1 MIWPR
6 TRREIPQIF
15 KGERN
20 RRVAMAA
27 AAGVVQRL
35 IAVVGTFVMFPQ
47 VLHALGTNQFGL
59 WGAATS
65 LSMLVAVA
73 DFGVGAAIMTLVTH
87 ALASEEF
94 DKPREYFTAALVM
107 ACAIALVLGC
117 GGVAVVFC
125 FAPKPE
131 VAIYLVAVIGVAIN
145 VPLGSAQSAWQALQR
160 GWVSASWDLVQTL
173 CLIAGLVLAVRW
185 TTDIRI
191 YVLVVYAA
199 LLSSSALN
207 MASLLLSHPELRPT
221 SWLASIERLKDVTST
236 GLRYFILSVFDA
248 LSYLLD
254 NVIALQL
261 LGAAASAKMLI
272 AQRVCVAATG
282 LLMVVAQPLWPAF
295 VDAAARGDR
304 HWIYRALAR
313 GSLLVTGAAVAGSSI
328 IVLFG
333 SALLKLWLKT
343 NIGIDQTMLW
353 IMALWVVS
361 LSLVRVQILL
371 LNALRIMQFQIVI
384 FTVATFISVWLKFVL
399 APKFG
404 IAGILFATAATFP
417 VIILPAMLWR
427 IARWRRDLGLEPPEP
442 DRDRDRLP
450 PDIRE
455 SNPEIDHGRAAR
467 RPH

>member
-1 MIWPR
+1 MIWSG
-6 TRREIPQIF
+6 TRRGVPQMF

-27 AAGVVQRL
+27 GAGVAQRL
-35 IAVVGTFVMFPQ
+35 VAVVGTFLMFPQ

-73 DFGVGAAIMTLVTH
+73 DFGVGSAILTLVTH
-87 ALASEEF
+87 AIASEEF
-94 DKPREYFTAALVM
+94 EQPREYFTAALVM
-107 ACAIALVLGC
+107 ACAIAVVLGC
-117 GGVAVVFC
+117 GGMATVIC
-125 FAPKPE
+125 FAPKPQ
-131 VAIYLVAVIGVAIN
+131 VPIYLVAVVAVAIN

-173 CLIAGLVLAVRW
+173 FLITGLMLAVRW
-185 TTDIRI
+185 TTDLRI

-199 LLSSSALN
+199 LLLSSALN
-207 MASLLLSHPELRPT
+207 MASLLISHPELRPIG
-221 SWLASIERLKDVTST
+221 WMASIGRLKAVTST
-236 GLRYFILSVFDA
+236 GFRYFILSVFDA

-333 SALLKLWLKT
+333 SGLLKLWLKT
-343 NIGIDQTMLW
+343 NIGIDQSLLW
-353 IMALWVVS
+353 VMALWVVS

-371 LNALRIMQFQIVI
+371 LNALRIMQFQIAI
-384 FTVATFISVWLKFVL
+384 FTVATLISVWLKYVL
-399 APKFG
+399 APRYG

-417 VIILPAMLWR
+417 IIILPAMLWR
-427 IARWRRDLGLEPPEP
+427 IARWRKDLAS
-442 DRDRDRLP
+442 R
-450 PDIRE
+450 
-455 SNPEIDHGRAAR
+455 SNT
-467 RPH
+467 

>member
-1 MIWPR
+1 MIWPGP
-6 TRREIPQIF
+6 RREIQQFF

-27 AAGVVQRL
+27 AAGVAQRL
-35 IAVVGTFVMFPQ
+35 VAVLGTFLMFPQ
-47 VLHALGTNQFGL
+47 VLHALGTDQFGL

-73 DFGVGAAIMTLVTH
+73 DFGVGSAILTLVTH

-107 ACAIALVLGC
+107 AGAIAIVLGF
-117 GGVAVVFC
+117 GGMAVVLC
-125 FAPKPE
+125 FAPRAQVP
-131 VAIYLVAVIGVAIN
+131 IYLVAVVGVAIN

-173 CLIAGLVLAVRW
+173 FLITGLVMAVQW
-185 TTDIRI
+185 TSDLRI
-191 YVLVVYAA
+191 YVVVVYAA
-199 LLSSSALN
+199 LLSASALN
-207 MASLLLSHPELRPT
+207 MASLLICHPELRPI
-221 SWLASIERLKDVTST
+221 SWMASIERLKAVTST
-236 GLRYFILSVFDA
+236 GFRYFILSVFDA

-313 GSLLVTGAAVAGSSI
+313 GSLLVTTAAVTGSV
-328 IVLFG
+328 IVVAFG
-333 SALLKLWLKT
+333 SDLLKLWLKT
-343 NIGIDQTMLW
+343 NIGIDQSMLW
-353 IMALWVVS
+353 VMGLWIVS
-361 LSLVRVQILL
+361 VSLVRVQILL
-371 LNALRIMQFQIVI
+371 LNALRIMRFQIVI
-384 FTVATFISVWLKFVL
+384 FTVATLISVWLKFVL

-417 VIILPAMLWR
+417 AIILPAMLWR
-427 IARWRRDLGLEPPEP
+427 IARWRKDLEPG
-442 DRDRDRLP
+442 RSAGSAAAGQLRGR
-450 PDIRE
+450 RE
-455 SNPEIDHGRAAR
+455 Q
-467 RPH
+467 

>member
-6 TRREIPQIF
+6 ARHEISRLF
-15 KGERN
+15 LGERN
-20 RRVAMAA
+20 RRVVLAA
-27 AAGVVQRL
+27 GAGVVQRTV
-35 IAVVGTFVMFPQ
+35 AVVGTFLMFPQ

-73 DFGVGAAIMTLVTH
+73 DFGVGSAILTLVTH
-87 ALASEEF
+87 ALASDEC

-107 ACAIALVLGC
+107 ACAIAIVLGC
-117 GGVAVVFC
+117 GGMALVFC
-125 FAPKPE
+125 FAPKSQ
-131 VAIYLVAVIGVAIN
+131 VAIYLVAVVGVAIN

-173 CLIAGLVLAVRW
+173 LLITGLVLAVQW

-207 MASLLLSHPELRPT
+207 MASLLISHPEIRPT
-221 SWLASIERLKDVTST
+221 HWMVPIERLKTVTST
-236 GLRYFILSVFDA
+236 GFRYFILSVFDA

-313 GSLLVTGAAVAGSSI
+313 GSLLMTGAAVAGSG
-328 IVLFG
+328 IVVVFG

-343 NIGIDQTMLW
+343 DIGIDQSMLW
-353 IMALWVVS
+353 VMGLWIVS
-361 LSLVRVQILL
+361 VSLVRVQILL

-384 FTVATFISVWLKFVL
+384 FTVATLLSVWLKFVL

-427 IARWRRDLGLEPPEP
+427 IAQWRKNLT
-442 DRDRDRLP
+442 LP
-450 PDIRE
+450 PGDAI
-455 SNPEIDHGRAAR
+455 AV
-467 RPH
+467 